1 MTMRQLAARETSLR
15 RLAEAIE
22 EIEGQR
28 RPRDE
33 RPASSGFP
41 AIDRLLPEGG
51 FQRGAIVE
59 YLAAGSGGSG
69 SGAGSLA
76 LAAAVSATAAGGTL
90 VVVDRERMFYP
101 PAVEAYGPEAA
112 SAAFDRL
119 LVVRP
124 ENEDDERW
132 ALDQV
137 LRSPAVAA
145 ALAWPSST
153 EGKDFRRWQLAAES
167 GGALG
172 FFVRPDAIRG
182 DPSWA
187 AVRLAVTPVS
197 SGQMTNPFSAG
208 TFSSERTAGPHRVL
222 RVELLKCRGRAGGQ
236 ATEVTIGDET
246 HPVPVAARLVAPA
259 PRLGA

>member
-1 MTMRQLAARETSLR
+1 MTMRQLAMRETSLR

-33 RPASSGFP
+33 RPASSGFA

-59 YLAAGSGGSG
+59 YLAACGG

-76 LAAAVSATAAGGTL
+76 LAAAVSAAATGGVL

-101 PAVEAYGPEAA
+101 PAAEAYGAEAD
-112 SAAFDRL
+112 SAAFARL
-119 LVVRP
+119 VVVRP
-124 ENEDDERW
+124 ENEHDERW
-132 ALDQV
+132 ALDQA
-137 LRSPAVAA
+137 LRSPVVAA
-145 ALAWPSST
+145 ALAWPSSA
-153 EGKDFRRWQLAAES
+153 EGKDFRRWQLAAEA

-172 FFVRPDAIRG
+172 FFVRPDAVRG

-187 AVRLAVTPVS
+187 EARLGVAPVS
-197 SGQMTNPFSAG
+197 RGRMTNEFSAG
-208 TFSSERTAGPHRVL
+208 TFASERTAGPRRVL

-236 ATEVTIGDET
+236 AAEVTIGDET
-246 HPVPVAARLVAPA
+246 HPVSVAARVGASA
-259 PRLGA
+259 PRLRA